1 MHDKIPHCWQP
12 LRSFLPIQLVSSR
25 MSFRACMLSHSV
37 MSDSLVPQ
45 WTVAHQV
52 PLSVG
57 FSRQEY
63 WSGAAISS
71 SRGSSRPR
79 GIEPRSPALAG
90 GSFTTEPPGKPLL
103 ICDNLYCF
111 VVHKMNVIFFVLDWS
126 LLRLGLS

>member
-63 WSGAAISS
+63 WSGLLFLSPGNLPNPGVEASS
-71 SRGSSRPR
+71 PV
-79 GIEPRSPALAG
+79 SPALQADFLLLEL
-90 GSFTTEPPGKPLL
+90 SGKP
-103 ICDNLYCF
+103 
-111 VVHKMNVIFFVLDWS
+111 IFTSYSMFIS
-126 LLRLGLS
+126 